1 MSELSQVARYEI
13 RPLSLSETLDTG
25 FQLLK
30 NHLGV
35 LFFLSAVGQIAT
47 VVLTCSFEWML
58 DPFAFDGP
66 AFPEVGASFALALGF
81 YLLAMLL
88 VLPVVVGATTAAVGC
103 AYLGSQVSL
112 GNCLRQ
118 GAARMFAL
126 MIAYLIFSIIV
137 FVGLLALGVVVAVVV
152 GIGTVVLPESG
163 FGTVLGGILILIA
176 ALLAIP
182 AFLALAGLFILLP
195 GVLAAV
201 VVLEG
206 RSMFDAVSR
215 SFNLVTAELGRMTG
229 LGMVLCLFVMIVP
242 MGLQFFVGA
251 IPIVGV
257 LVLGLANALAQA
269 YLQTTAVVAYFDVR
283 CRLESFDLEH
293 LAQLVEGNE
302 PGLGPIR

>member
-1 MSELSQVARYEI
+1 VSELSQVARYEI

-35 LFFLSAVGQIAT
+35 LFFLSAVGQIPT
-47 VVLTCSFEWML
+47 VVFTSSFEWML
-58 DPFAFDGP
+58 DPFA

-81 YLLAMLL
+81 YMLAMLL

-182 AFLALAGLFILLP
+182 AFLALAGLFILIP

-215 SFNLVTAELGRMTG
+215 SFGLVTAELGRMTG